1 MTNIE
6 IYKQK
11 LELLKNLESNLIQNH
26 ICPEEKTKQLIN
38 ILEDKINN
46 FKPKMMVYGVYNSG
60 KSTVINALVGKELAK
75 TGDTPETKEINVY
88 KYKEYEIFDTPGIN
102 APADDE
108 KITEDHYKQCELV
121 LFVMSNENVENDFIY
136 TKIKKMLDDNKASIV
151 ILNKKQICTEEEEA
165 ILINKIY
172 LNLVKM
178 GFKEED
184 VKNKISVYS
193 VNALS
198 AFNAKLNNKT
208 LLYEKSGFEAL
219 ENKIKEL
226 FKNSSEADIVNLCNN
241 NILSFVDQ
249 INSLI
254 DQKIDDK
261 IIQIVENFISDTQK
275 NKNAT
280 FIQLKGIINSELSA
294 VENKLVAQS
303 GDSSYINSTL
313 ENAVNELK
321 SKIETKLKERIKD
334 FEEHIKNLDVTLDKL
349 ETNRIELSNTS
360 LSGGGISKQDIEK
373 WLSVLDTLA
382 IALATKFPPAAAIID
397 AISQAGK
404 ILSSLFF
411 DDDTEEKNQ
420 REQSK
425 KMQIVNAIHDTI
437 IKIQN
442 NFDAIINEQVNAI
455 YDPIIEKKTHEK
467 ELQEQNKN
475 TLIVLKDQV
484 VSLGQNLPSA

>member
-1 MTNIE
+1 
-6 IYKQK
+6 
-11 LELLKNLESNLIQNH
+11 
-26 ICPEEKTKQLIN
+26 
-38 ILEDKINN
+38 
-46 FKPKMMVYGVYNSG
+46 
-60 KSTVINALVGKELAK
+60 
-75 TGDTPETKEINVY
+75 
-88 KYKEYEIFDTPGIN
+88 
-102 APADDE
+102 
-108 KITEDHYKQCELV
+108 
-121 LFVMSNENVENDFIY
+121 
-136 TKIKKMLDDNKASIV
+136 
-151 ILNKKQICTEEEEA
+151 
-165 ILINKIY
+165 
-172 LNLVKM
+172 M

-208 LLYEKSGFEAL
+208 LLYEKSGFEVL

-241 NILSFVDQ
+241 NILSFVEQ

-275 NKNAT
+275 NKSAT

-294 VENKLVAQS
+294 VENKLIQS
-303 GDSSYINSTL
+303 GDLSFINSTL

-334 FEEHIKNLDVTLDKL
+334 FEEHIKNLDLTLDKL

-360 LSGGGISKQDIEK
+360 LSEGGISKQDIEK

-382 IALATKFPPAAAIID
+382 IALATKFPPAAAIIGV
-397 AISQAGK
+397 ISQVGK
-404 ILSSLFF
+404 IFSGLFF

-425 KMQIVNAIHDTI
+425 KMQIINSIHDAI

-475 TLIVLKDQV
+475 TLIALKDQV

>member
-11 LELLKNLESNLIQNH
+11 LELLKNLESNLIQNS
-26 ICPEEKTKQLIN
+26 ICSEEKTKQLIN

-102 APADDE
+102 APANDE
-108 KITEDHYKQCELV
+108 KITEDHYKHCELV
-121 LFVMSNENVENDFIY
+121 LFVMGSGDIENNFIY

-151 ILNKKQICTEEEEA
+151 ILNKKQDLTDEEEA
-165 ILINKIY
+165 VLINKIY
-172 LNLVKM
+172 DNLVKM

-184 VKNKISVYS
+184 AKNKISVYS

-198 AFNAKLNNKT
+198 AFKAKLENKT

-226 FKNSSEADIVNLCNN
+226 FKNSSEADIINLCNN
-241 NILSFVDQ
+241 NILSFVEQ

-261 IIQIVENFISDTQK
+261 IIHIVENFISDTQK

-280 FIQLKGIINSELSA
+280 FIQLKGIINSELST
-294 VENKLVAQS
+294 VENKLIQS
-303 GDSSYINSTL
+303 SDDESFINSTL
-313 ENAVNELK
+313 ENAVNDLK
-321 SKIETKLKERIKD
+321 DKIENKLKERIKD
-334 FEEHIKNLDVTLDKL
+334 FEGHIKNLDFTLDK
-349 ETNRIELSNTS
+349 EINRIELSNTS
-360 LSGGGISKQDIEK
+360 LNEGGISKQDIEK
-373 WLSVLDTLA
+373 WLSVLDNLA
-382 IALATKFPPAAAIID
+382 MVLATKFPPVATLIF
-397 AISQAGK
+397 AISK
-404 ILSSLFF
+404 IGQYINILM
-411 DDDTEEKNQ
+411 DDTEKRNKQE
-420 REQSK
+420 RTK
-425 KMQIVNAIHDTI
+425 KMQIINAIHDTI

-442 NFDAIINEQVNAI
+442 NFDTIINEQVNAI

-475 TLIVLKDQV
+475 SLIALKDRV